1 MNKTKKTCFFFN
13 INLHKTESVF
23 ITNIVTCILNFVFSL
38 ITCMGNFFIIFAI
51 RKTQGLHSPSFI
63 LLGCLAASDLIVGL
77 ICQPFYL
84 AFKIAELVENF
95 SAYCPLRMLQS
106 ISSWITSGVSL
117 VTLAAVSID
126 RLLALTLHLRYN
138 TIVSIPRVF
147 QSIFVFWIICTTVVM
162 LRFWM
167 TSKWLFLPLA
177 SFLLVL
183 VVITVST
190 FKILRIVRRH
200 QRQIK
205 DQNMAVSQ
213 LQTNMINV
221 LKCRKTAVTV
231 LYVYGL
237 FIIFYLPYFVTTLLH
252 ASIGYTPTVKI
263 AYDYVTTAVYINFF
277 LNPLVYCWRIKEI
290 RRAVK
295 NILQRE

>member
-1 MNKTKKTCFFFN
+1 M
-13 INLHKTESVF
+13 
-23 ITNIVTCILNFVFSL
+23 
-38 ITCMGNFFIIFAI
+38 
-51 RKTQGLHSPSFI
+51 
-63 LLGCLAASDLIVGL
+63 
-77 ICQPFYL
+77 
-84 AFKIAELVENF
+84 
-95 SAYCPLRMLQS
+95 
-106 ISSWITSGVSL
+106 
-117 VTLAAVSID
+117 SID